1 MSELLE
7 VEHLSVKI
15 PTSRGEVQAVRDV
28 SFSLKAGEVLAVAGE
43 SGCGKS
49 VMCRSIVKLLP
60 SYAQVQAERICVHGT
75 DISGYRERELCRIR
89 GDIIAMVSQ
98 EPMTSLNPT
107 IPVGMQI
114 AEAIRVHQ
122 PMAGRAARMEKA
134 LELMQILGIDRP
146 LERSRQYP
154 HHFSGGM
161 RQRIVLAAALAAE
174 PELLLAD
181 EPTTALDVTTQAKI
195 LDLLADLAK
204 TRHMAV
210 LFVTHD
216 LGAAA
221 RIADRVAVMYAG
233 KIVEIGTAEEIYKD
247 PRHPYTWGL
256 LQSLPLYSK
265 GKEKL
270 SVIPGM
276 PPALLHPPKGD
287 AFACRNVYAL
297 GIDYEQHSPM
307 FPVSET
313 HQAASWLLDQR
324 AFGALR
330 KIPVFAQTAI
340 LPKEQRPPAAKH
352 ETNRANET
360 AKHEANRANET
371 AKKNTG
377 HKAKEHAKEILLD
390 VRHLSVSFPLTKK
403 ESVRAVDDVSFQICK
418 GEIFGLVGES
428 GSGKSTV
435 ARCIM
440 NLHQPQSGGIWYQGI
455 KSSDPKD
462 FQKHRRRLQRT
473 RQMIF
478 QDSNSSL
485 NQRMNVC
492 DLITEPMK
500 IHKIKPKRGSLRAE
514 AAYQMKHVGL
524 NESDLD
530 AYPSALSGGQRQR
543 VAIARALAMEPAL
556 LVADEPISSL
566 DVSMQA
572 QIVNLF
578 KHLQKEHGFSFLFIA
593 HDLAMAEFL
602 CDRIGVMYKGR
613 LAECAPAA
621 ELFANPLHPYTKSL
635 LAAIPVPDPKQER
648 AKRGETVGEQSFSID
663 GEWIQAAA
671 EHYVRI

>member
-15 PTSRGEVQAVRDV
+15 PTPRGEVQAVRDV

-49 VMCRSIVKLLP
+49 VMCKSIVKLLP

-75 DISGYRERELCRIR
+75 QIRGYSERELCRIR
-89 GDIIAMVSQ
+89 GDVIAMVSQ
-98 EPMTSLNPT
+98 EPMTSLHPA
-107 IPVGMQI
+107 IPVGIQI

-122 PMAGRAARMEKA
+122 PMTGRAARMEKA
-134 LELMQILGIDRP
+134 LELMQMLGIDRP

-161 RQRIVLAAALAAE
+161 RQRMVLAAALAAE

-204 TRHMAV
+204 TRHLAV

-256 LQSLPLYSK
+256 LQSLPLYAK

-287 AFACRNVYAL
+287 AFACRNMYAL
-297 GIDYEQHSPM
+297 GIDYEQHPPM

-324 AFGALR
+324 ACGALC

-340 LPKEQRPPAAKH
+340 LPKEQNPPAAKH

-360 AKHEANRANET
+360 AKQ
-371 AKKNTG
+371 NTG
-377 HKAKEHAKEILLD
+377 HSTEEHAREILLD

-403 ESVRAVDDVSFQICK
+403 ESIRAVDDVSFQIYK

-455 KSSDPKD
+455 KSSDQKE
-462 FQKHRRRLQRT
+462 FQKHRRRLQKT

-478 QDSNSSL
+478 QDSNASL

-514 AAYQMKHVGL
+514 AAFQIKYVGL
-524 NESDLD
+524 DESHLD
-530 AYPSALSGGQRQR
+530 ADPSALSGGQRQR
-543 VAIARALAMEPAL
+543 VAIARALVMEPAL

-572 QIVNLF
+572 QIVNLL
-578 KHLQKEHGFSFLFIA
+578 KHLQKERGCSFLFIA

-621 ELFANPLHPYTKSL
+621 ELFANPLHPYTKAL

-648 AKRGETVGEQSFSID
+648 AKRRENAGEQRFSVD